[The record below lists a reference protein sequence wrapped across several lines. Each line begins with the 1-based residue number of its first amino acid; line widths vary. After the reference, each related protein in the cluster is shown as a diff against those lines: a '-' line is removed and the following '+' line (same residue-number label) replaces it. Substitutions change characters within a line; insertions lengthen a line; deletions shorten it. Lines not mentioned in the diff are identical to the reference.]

1 MVLGGSSSWRLVLAQ
16 AILLCFG
23 MSWCWATSVPRF
35 QGVSMYNAT
44 HVSIVGEPN
53 ATRKLLPPEQFCQ
66 SLGCSCH
73 LDQSLSCQLESDRI
87 AAIPQ
92 LLDQDRA
99 NKITDINIENQ
110 RNFVELNEAQLQI
123 YPKLKTLTIHRCG
136 LKYVSP
142 KAFFHNRDIQK
153 IDLRYN
159 EIEAITWTAIEG
171 LGTIELL
178 ISDNELVCNCSAKWI
193 QMKILQNSRIFGPLG
208 NKIECQHPDQRS
220 QTSLLS
226 SYTID
231 GCDVPEV
238 EVVNVS
244 ARVYER
250 ERVTLTCRGR
260 GKPAPRVHWDTARVQ
275 AAPYE
280 LKTTSSVEEQ
290 HDAEGKLI
298 GTIQVTTTELVLHRV
313 DGTANGPLRCYAD
326 NLVGRSKADVNLTIF
341 TPPRITSMK
350 MGKRFN
356 HHIQYDVVAYPM
368 FNWSWFINDRPLERD
383 PEKYN
388 YIHQKTDTASYRGF
402 LEFLS
407 PISSVAGFYTLVV
420 ENEFGT
426 ANETLEVTFP
436 GIPHNN
442 NNNPRHRPPV
452 PSGKPRIQERE
463 PYVDVDIIPI
473 IVTLSVLVVLVSVV
487 GALVALRWCQFR
499 QENYAADG
507 TRFCAWLWLSMRP
520 GGRRCFDRKRVVGK
534 ERIPLN
540 MTRMVENPNYPNY
553 FQDTMKN
560 GKTVVRHIAR
570 EKISFIQSL
579 GEGAFGRVFLGTV
592 DYLTPDEPTTL
603 VAVKTLKNM
612 SVDEARLDF
621 DREAE
626 LLTNLQHANIV
637 RFYGISTDGDPL
649 MILFEYME
657 YGDLNN
663 FLRDR
668 GPDSTVLDP
677 KSKQVPPLSRADLL
691 KISTQVA
698 CGMEYLASQHF
709 VHRDLATRNCLVGD
723 MLVVKIG
730 DFGMSRDVYSTDYYR
745 VGRHTML
752 PIRWMPPESILYRKF
767 TVESD
772 VWSFGVVLWEIFALG
787 KQPWYELS
795 NHEVIQQ
802 VTSGK
807 LLGKPDECPEEIY
820 QIMLSCWKAQPQD
833 RSPIKVL
840 HEQLD
845 HFCKAESEYMPII
858 E

>member
-1 MVLGGSSSWRLVLAQ
+1 
-16 AILLCFG
+16 
-23 MSWCWATSVPRF
+23 
-35 QGVSMYNAT
+35 
-44 HVSIVGEPN
+44 E
-53 ATRKLLPPEQFCQ
+53 
-66 SLGCSCH
+66 
-73 LDQSLSCQLESDRI
+73 
-87 AAIPQ
+87 
-92 LLDQDRA
+92 
-99 NKITDINIENQ
+99 
-110 RNFVELNEAQLQI
+110 
-123 YPKLKTLTIHRCG
+123 
-136 LKYVSP
+136 
-142 KAFFHNRDIQK
+142 
-153 IDLRYN
+153 
-159 EIEAITWTAIEG
+159 
-171 LGTIELL
+171 
-178 ISDNELVCNCSAKWI
+178 CSAADGHS
-193 QMKILQNSRIFGPLG
+193 LF
-208 NKIECQHPDQRS
+208 
-220 QTSLLS
+220 SLLA
-226 SYTID
+226 
-231 GCDVPEV
+231 DVPEV
-238 EVVNVS
+238 EVVNAS
-244 ARVYER
+244 AQVYER

-260 GKPAPRVHWDTARVQ
+260 GKPAPRVHWNTARVQ

-280 LKTTSSVEEQ
+280 LKTTSSIEEQ
-290 HDAEGKLI
+290 RDSAGELI
-298 GTIQVTTTELVLHRV
+298 GTVQVTTTELVLHRV
-313 DGTANGPLRCYAD
+313 DGTANGLLRCYAD

-368 FNWSWFINDRPLERD
+368 FNWSWLIDGRPLD
-383 PEKYN
+383 AEKYKDL
-388 YIHQKTDTASYRGF
+388 HHKTDTASYRGY

-407 PISSVAGFYTLVV
+407 PISSIAGFYTLLV

-426 ANETLEVTFP
+426 ANETIEVTFP
-436 GIPHNN
+436 GIPVKNANN
-442 NNNPRHRPPV
+442 V
-452 PSGKPRIQERE
+452 PGMGASGKPQIQDKEHL
-463 PYVDVDIIPI
+463 VDAEIQLPI

-499 QENYAADG
+499 QEDYAADG
-507 TRFCAWLWLSMRP
+507 TRFCTWLWDSMRP

-540 MTRMVENPNYPNY
+540 MTKMVANPNYPNY
-553 FQDTMKN
+553 FQDTVKT

-570 EKISFIQSL
+570 EKISFIQTL

-612 SVDEARLDF
+612 SVDEARIDF

-677 KSKQVPPLSRADLL
+677 TSKHVPPLSRTDLL
-691 KISTQVA
+691 KISSQVA

-807 LLGKPDECPEEIY
+807 LLGKPEECPDEIY

-840 HEQLD
+840 HAQLD